1 MCQKCLLEGII
12 IFSTPPSVCITLG
25 ELLFYNKEEIVIL
38 DIRGIVA
45 VFFQILYYLILARI
59 ILSFFP
65 INPYSS
71 SPVLINIVQFVRQV
85 TEPLLAPFRSL
96 VPPMRMGAGYL
107 DLSPILAIVVL
118 SIVRNML
125 LRFL

>member
-1 MCQKCLLEGII
+1 MHIM
-12 IFSTPPSVCITLG
+12 VV
-25 ELLFYNKEEIVIL
+25 ELFTFGRIGLFKEEIVIF
-38 DIRGIVA
+38 DIRSMVA
-45 VFFQILYYLILARI
+45 VLFQILYYLILARI
-59 ILSFFP
+59 LLSFFP

-71 SPVLINIVQFVRQV
+71 PPILLNIVQFVRQV
-85 TEPLLAPFRSL
+85 TEPILAPFRSL

>member
-1 MCQKCLLEGII
+1 MTEDAL
-12 IFSTPPSVCITLG
+12 IFNGMVLRLVANFNPSDFVG
-25 ELLFYNKEEIVIL
+25 YKEEIVIL
-38 DIRGIVA
+38 DLRSMIA
-45 VFFQILYYLILARI
+45 VLFQIFYYLILARI

-71 SPVLINIVQFVRQV
+71 PPVLINIVQFVRQV

-96 VPPMRMGAGYL
+96 VPPIRMGAGFM